1 MWRRLLLKWQRRN
14 WQTMSRIEQ
23 MLRVAAVA
31 PLAFAREFLGFFPDE
46 AQARVLEMAPQFREI
61 VLNCCRQWGKST
73 LVAVLLVH
81 RMLTEPG
88 ALVLVAAPGARQSG
102 QLVDKVKRFL
112 DVLGIKYGRYGKND
126 NSALLPNGSAIVSLP
141 AEGRKIRCFSA
152 VSVLVIDEAAWVP
165 DEVYMALLP
174 TLATTNGD
182 LIVLGTPWEKR
193 GMFYR
198 MMTEDCEGRLRYTGP
213 VTECK
218 RISEA
223 FLTKERQRGDAY
235 YRREFLCEFLDSGK
249 YLIDE
254 RLVREAMKTKEEAWH
269 WI

>member
-1 MWRRLLLKWQRRN
+1 MRWLKNRWAKGPGDTLWRL
-14 WQTMSRIEQ
+14 
-23 MLRVAAVA
+23 AAAGPVV
-31 PLAFAREFLGFFPDE
+31 FAREFLGFEPYE
-46 AQARVLEMAPQFREI
+46 AQERVMRAIPQYKEI
-61 VLNCCRQWGKST
+61 VLNCSRQWGKST
-73 LVAVLLVH
+73 LVAAMLVH
-81 RMLTEPG
+81 RMLTEG
-88 ALVLVAAPGARQSG
+88 GVLILVATPGARQSG
-102 QLVDKVKRFL
+102 QLVEKVKRFL
-112 DVLGIKYGRYGKND
+112 DVLGLSYGRYAKHEH
-126 NSALLPNGSAIVSLP
+126 SALLPNGSAIVGLP
-141 AEGRKIRCFSA
+141 AADRKIRGFSA
-152 VSVLVIDEAAWVP
+152 VSVLVFDEAAWVP

-198 MMTEDCEGRLRYTGP
+198 MMTEECEGRLRYTGP

-223 FLTKERQRGDAY
+223 FLANERKRGDAY
-235 YRREFLCEFLDSGK
+235 YRREFLCEFLDTGK

-254 RLVREAMKTKEEAWH
+254 RLVREAMKTKEEAWR